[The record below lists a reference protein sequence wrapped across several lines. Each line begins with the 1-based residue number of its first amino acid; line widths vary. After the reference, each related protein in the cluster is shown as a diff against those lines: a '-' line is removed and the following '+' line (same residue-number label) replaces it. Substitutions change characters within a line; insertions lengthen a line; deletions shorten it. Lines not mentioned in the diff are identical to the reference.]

1 MNFSEI
7 WIRRP
12 VMTILVMSGLLLLGV
27 LSYRQ
32 LPINNLPNVE
42 FPTVTVTA
50 SLPGASP
57 ETMAA
62 TVATPLEKSF
72 SSIPS
77 VSSMV
82 STSTLGTTAISIQ
95 FDLERS
101 IDAAAQ
107 DVSAA
112 INAASGVLPRNMP
125 APPAY
130 KKVNPADMPIMVV
143 SLVSDT
149 IPVTE
154 MNDYAENIL
163 IPQLSTV
170 PGIAEVDAIPPQKYA
185 VRVQLNPEIL
195 ANRGIGINRVLAA
208 IQNGNVNLP
217 GGTLEGANTSYTMDA
232 KGQLTSAKAF
242 QSLIV
247 SYQNGYPVRLGD
259 LGRVIDGVQN
269 DKSSA
274 RFLTDGKAR
283 QAVCLRIRKQPGA
296 NTVQVAKL
304 VKARINDLKHTMP
317 VAVSMLTAYDLS
329 LFIEDSIFDVQFTM
343 ILTLLLVIA
352 IIFIFIRE
360 MKPTLIPSVVV
371 PLSLIATFAV
381 MHFMGYTLNNLSLM
395 ALTLAIGFV
404 VDDAVVVLENIIRR
418 KEMGENPLEAS
429 LKGTREIGFT
439 VLSMTISLVVVFIPI
454 MFMGGILGRLFRE
467 FAVCIAAAI
476 LISGFLSLSLTP
488 MMCSRILGGGIPQEG
503 KKSRL
508 FAAIEKGFSR
518 VLAAYERSLRAVVLS
533 YRLPALIVTLLI
545 MVALVQLFKTI
556 PKGFI
561 PGQDQNYFR
570 IFTQIEDKTSFQDML
585 HRQNM
590 LDDILLRSPD
600 IRNTATV
607 SLVGAISENT
617 GLVFVGLPPRAER
630 KHSVDEVIDRL
641 RPRLNDIPG
650 LIATPVNPP
659 PVTIGARFTTAHWQ
673 YTLLSTELADL
684 YTYGT
689 LMEEKMKAIPGL
701 MDVKSDLQIRKPRL
715 EIIVNRDKASAQDIT
730 LKDIQEAFYSAYGG
744 RQVSTIYT
752 STNYYYVILEL
763 LPEYRDAPPALS
775 KLYME
780 SAQGKLVP
788 LSAIAEIRSS
798 VSPLS
803 INHSGQ
809 LPAATIS
816 FNLRP
821 DTSIGAAMDNIGKVA
836 GETLPPT
843 VRTMFQG
850 SAQAFQS
857 SLASMGFLLGITII
871 LIYMVLGIL
880 YESFIHPLT
889 ILTALPL
896 AGFGSLAALFLF
908 RMPLDLYAFV
918 GIILLVGIVKK
929 NGIMM
934 VDFALEAERSEG
946 TDPEQSIIRAC
957 LIRFRPIMMTTMAA
971 LFGSLPIALGYG
983 AGAEARQPMGIAVVG
998 GLLFSQLLTL
1008 YITPVFYVYFAK
1020 LNRRVH
1026 RKKVGAAFAGRP

>member
-195 ANRGIGINRVLAA
+195 ANRGIGINRVLTA

-630 KHSVDEVIDRL
+630 EHSVDEVIDRL
-641 RPRLNDIPG
+641 RPRLNDVPG

-715 EIIVNRDKASAQDIT
+715 EIIVDRDKASAQDIT
-730 LKDIQEAFYSAYGG
+730 LRDIQEAFYSAYGG

-775 KLYME
+775 KLYVE
-780 SAQGKLVP
+780 SDQGKLVP
-788 LSAIAEIRSS
+788 LSAFAEIRSG

-836 GETLPPT
+836 GETLPPK

-908 RMPLDLYAFV
+908 HMQLDLYAFV

-946 TDPEQSIIRAC
+946 MDTEQSIIRAC

>member
-82 STSTLGTTAISIQ
+82 STSTLGNTAISIQ

-259 LGRVIDGVQN
+259 LGRVIDAVQN

-304 VKARINDLKHTMP
+304 VKARINDLKSTMP

-352 IIFIFIRE
+352 IIFIFIRQI
-360 MKPTLIPSVVV
+360 KPTLIPSVVV

-381 MHFMGYTLNNLSLM
+381 MYFMGYTLNNLSLM

-488 MMCSRILGGGIPQEG
+488 MMCSRILGSGSPQEG

-533 YRLPALIVTLLI
+533 YRLPALIVTILI

-570 IFTQIEDKTSFQDML
+570 IFTQVEDKTSFQDML

-590 LDDILLRSPD
+590 LDDILLKSPD

>member
-195 ANRGIGINRVLAA
+195 ANRGIGINRVLTA

-329 LFIEDSIFDVQFTM
+329 LFIGT
-343 ILTLLLVIA
+343 
-352 IIFIFIRE
+352 
-360 MKPTLIPSVVV
+360 PS
-371 PLSLIATFAV
+371 S
-381 MHFMGYTLNNLSLM
+381 
-395 ALTLAIGFV
+395 
-404 VDDAVVVLENIIRR
+404 
-418 KEMGENPLEAS
+418 
-429 LKGTREIGFT
+429 
-439 VLSMTISLVVVFIPI
+439 
-454 MFMGGILGRLFRE
+454 
-467 FAVCIAAAI
+467 
-476 LISGFLSLSLTP
+476 
-488 MMCSRILGGGIPQEG
+488 
-503 KKSRL
+503 
-508 FAAIEKGFSR
+508 
-518 VLAAYERSLRAVVLS
+518 
-533 YRLPALIVTLLI
+533 
-545 MVALVQLFKTI
+545 
-556 PKGFI
+556 
-561 PGQDQNYFR
+561 
-570 IFTQIEDKTSFQDML
+570 TSS
-585 HRQNM
+585 
-590 LDDILLRSPD
+590 SP
-600 IRNTATV
+600 
-607 SLVGAISENT
+607 
-617 GLVFVGLPPRAER
+617 
-630 KHSVDEVIDRL
+630 
-641 RPRLNDIPG
+641 
-650 LIATPVNPP
+650 
-659 PVTIGARFTTAHWQ
+659 
-673 YTLLSTELADL
+673 
-684 YTYGT
+684 
-689 LMEEKMKAIPGL
+689 
-701 MDVKSDLQIRKPRL
+701 
-715 EIIVNRDKASAQDIT
+715 
-730 LKDIQEAFYSAYGG
+730 
-744 RQVSTIYT
+744 
-752 STNYYYVILEL
+752 
-763 LPEYRDAPPALS
+763 
-775 KLYME
+775 
-780 SAQGKLVP
+780 
-788 LSAIAEIRSS
+788 
-798 VSPLS
+798 
-803 INHSGQ
+803 
-809 LPAATIS
+809 
-816 FNLRP
+816 
-821 DTSIGAAMDNIGKVA
+821 
-836 GETLPPT
+836 
-843 VRTMFQG
+843 
-850 SAQAFQS
+850 
-857 SLASMGFLLGITII
+857 
-871 LIYMVLGIL
+871 
-880 YESFIHPLT
+880 
-889 ILTALPL
+889 
-896 AGFGSLAALFLF
+896 
-908 RMPLDLYAFV
+908 
-918 GIILLVGIVKK
+918 
-929 NGIMM
+929 
-934 VDFALEAERSEG
+934 
-946 TDPEQSIIRAC
+946 
-957 LIRFRPIMMTTMAA
+957 
-971 LFGSLPIALGYG
+971 
-983 AGAEARQPMGIAVVG
+983 
-998 GLLFSQLLTL
+998 
-1008 YITPVFYVYFAK
+1008 
-1020 LNRRVH
+1020 
-1026 RKKVGAAFAGRP
+1026 

>member
-259 LGRVIDGVQN
+259 LGRVIDAVQN

-304 VKARINDLKHTMP
+304 VKARINDLKSTMP

-352 IIFIFIRE
+352 IIFIFIRQI
-360 MKPTLIPSVVV
+360 KPTLIPSVVV

-381 MHFMGYTLNNLSLM
+381 MYFMGYTLNNLSLM

-454 MFMGGILGRLFRE
+454 MFF
-467 FAVCIAAAI
+467 
-476 LISGFLSLSLTP
+476 
-488 MMCSRILGGGIPQEG
+488 
-503 KKSRL
+503 
-508 FAAIEKGFSR
+508 
-518 VLAAYERSLRAVVLS
+518 
-533 YRLPALIVTLLI
+533 
-545 MVALVQLFKTI
+545 
-556 PKGFI
+556 
-561 PGQDQNYFR
+561 
-570 IFTQIEDKTSFQDML
+570 
-585 HRQNM
+585 
-590 LDDILLRSPD
+590 
-600 IRNTATV
+600 
-607 SLVGAISENT
+607 
-617 GLVFVGLPPRAER
+617 
-630 KHSVDEVIDRL
+630 
-641 RPRLNDIPG
+641 
-650 LIATPVNPP
+650 
-659 PVTIGARFTTAHWQ
+659 
-673 YTLLSTELADL
+673 
-684 YTYGT
+684 
-689 LMEEKMKAIPGL
+689 
-701 MDVKSDLQIRKPRL
+701 
-715 EIIVNRDKASAQDIT
+715 
-730 LKDIQEAFYSAYGG
+730 
-744 RQVSTIYT
+744 
-752 STNYYYVILEL
+752 
-763 LPEYRDAPPALS
+763 
-775 KLYME
+775 
-780 SAQGKLVP
+780 
-788 LSAIAEIRSS
+788 
-798 VSPLS
+798 
-803 INHSGQ
+803 
-809 LPAATIS
+809 
-816 FNLRP
+816 
-821 DTSIGAAMDNIGKVA
+821 
-836 GETLPPT
+836 
-843 VRTMFQG
+843 
-850 SAQAFQS
+850 
-857 SLASMGFLLGITII
+857 
-871 LIYMVLGIL
+871 
-880 YESFIHPLT
+880 
-889 ILTALPL
+889 
-896 AGFGSLAALFLF
+896 
-908 RMPLDLYAFV
+908 
-918 GIILLVGIVKK
+918 
-929 NGIMM
+929 
-934 VDFALEAERSEG
+934 
-946 TDPEQSIIRAC
+946 
-957 LIRFRPIMMTTMAA
+957 
-971 LFGSLPIALGYG
+971 
-983 AGAEARQPMGIAVVG
+983 
-998 GLLFSQLLTL
+998 
-1008 YITPVFYVYFAK
+1008 
-1020 LNRRVH
+1020 
-1026 RKKVGAAFAGRP
+1026 